1 MPCFAAVSEVPVP
14 PEAVF
19 AYMRDVSNWMR
30 FPGFGPLPGI
40 VEARLAEGEAL
51 ALGARVRVTVES
63 DGTSVLERTLDL
75 R

>member
-1 MPCFAAVSEVPVP
+1 MPWFAAVSEVPVP

-19 AYMRDVSNWMR
+19 MRDVSNWMR